1 MVRAIVSMPVPGVNG
16 TMMRIGCDAF
26 CACAAMPMQ
35 TKLANRA
42 RVIKVFMGN
51 SLCNLNDYGPHHLAG
66 GMLNKRSALVWKNFI
81 FTSSDMFMAS
91 SMRTSSTAY

>member
-1 MVRAIVSMPVPGVNG
+1 
-16 TMMRIGCDAF
+16 MMRIGCAVF
-26 CACAAMPMQ
+26 CACAAQPKK

-42 RVIKVFMGN
+42 RVKMWFMRN
-51 SLCNLNDYGPHHLAG
+51 SLSNLIRPEPRHLAG

-91 SMRTSSTAY
+91 RMRTSSTAY